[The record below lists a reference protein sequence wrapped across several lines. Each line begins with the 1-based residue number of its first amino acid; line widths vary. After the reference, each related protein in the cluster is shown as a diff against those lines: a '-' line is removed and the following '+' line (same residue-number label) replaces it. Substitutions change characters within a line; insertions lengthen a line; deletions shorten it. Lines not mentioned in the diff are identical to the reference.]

1 MTTVRLAQVRAVRA
15 GRRAGE
21 GRAAYG
27 FLTPWLIGLVVIT
40 IGPMVASLYLAF
52 TRYDLL
58 TAPRWTGL
66 TNFRNLFGD
75 PRFMTA
81 VTVTL
86 RYVVISVPLVIVV
99 SLAVA
104 VFLNRAIRFLS
115 VYRALFYIP
124 SLLGSSVAIAILWR
138 QVFGANGIVD
148 RVLSAV
154 GIHHGSFIGD
164 PSTSLYTLVSLNLWA
179 FGGTMVIFLAGLRQV
194 PAALYEA
201 AAVDG
206 AGAWRRFWHITLP
219 ALSPLIFFNLLLN
232 TVHAFQSFTSAYV
245 ISGGNGSPADSTLLY
260 TVYLYQRGFV
270 DFRMGYAS
278 AMAWLLLA
286 VLAGFTAVLFASAR
300 FWVHYEDEAG

>member
-1 MTTVRLAQVRAVRA
+1 MTVTPILHPRVRRGHRS
-15 GRRAGE
+15 GE
-21 GRAAYG
+21 KAAAYA
-27 FLTPWLIGLVVIT
+27 FLTPWLIGLLVIT
-40 IGPMVASLYLAF
+40 IGPMIASLYLAF

-58 TAPRWTGL
+58 TAPTWTGL
-66 TNFRNLFGD
+66 TNFRNLFAD

-81 VTVTL
+81 VTVTV

-104 VFLNRAIRFLS
+104 MFLNRAIRFLA

-138 QVFGANGIVD
+138 QVFGDSGIVD
-148 RVLSAV
+148 RVLGFV

-164 PSTSLYTLVSLNLWA
+164 PSTSLYTLISLNLWA

-194 PAALYEA
+194 PAGLYEA

-206 AGAWRRFWHITLP
+206 AGAWSRFWHITLP
-219 ALSPLIFFNLLLN
+219 SLSPLIFFNLLLN
-232 TVHAFQSFTSAYV
+232 TVHAFQSFTSAYIV
-245 ISGGNGSPADSTLLY
+245 SGGNGGPADSTLLY

-270 DFRMGYAS
+270 DFRMGYAA

-286 VLAGFTAVLFASAR
+286 VLAVITAILFATAR
-300 FWVHYEDEAG
+300 FWVHYGDEAR